1 MNLRSRWGM
10 ILAGGDG
17 TRLRSLT
24 RRIAGDERPKQFCR
38 LLGEKTL
45 LEQTRQRAM
54 CLLSPERT
62 FTVVVRRHE
71 SFYAPLLGDV
81 PSERV
86 VVQPDNRGT
95 AAAVLYG
102 LLRLRAVAREA
113 SVAVFPSDHYISDDE
128 AFMAHVES
136 AFELVDAGPDRLVLL
151 GVMPDAAEV
160 GYGWIEPGKRIADLA
175 WPDAYQVSRFSE
187 KPTPT
192 LAQTLLTKGCLWNS
206 FVMVGDVAALLALIK
221 EAVPDLVDSFGPV
234 LSRLTTP
241 WEDASV
247 RQLYSRLR
255 PTDFSRQVLAVLP
268 ASLSVLALRGVAW
281 SDLGEPCRVMRTL
294 ARTGERPQWTT
305 AGCAASDRHMPTR
318 WVDSR
323 RC

>member
-1 MNLRSRWGM
+1 M
-10 ILAGGDG
+10 ILAGGHG
-17 TRLRSLT
+17 TKIRSLT
-24 RRIAGDERPKQFCR
+24 RRIAGDARPKQFCR

-45 LEQTRQRAM
+45 LEQTRRRAM

-62 FTVVVRRHE
+62 FIVVVRRHE
-71 SFYAPLLGDV
+71 AFYAPLLGDV

-95 AAAVLYG
+95 APAVLYG
-102 LLRLRAVAREA
+102 LLRLRAVAHEA

-136 AFELVDAGPDRLVLL
+136 AFELVHARPDRLVLL
-151 GVMPDAAEV
+151 GVMPDAAAV
-160 GYGWIEPGKRIADLA
+160 GSEPGKRITDLA
-175 WPDAYQVSRFSE
+175 WPDAYQVSRFWE

-206 FVMVGDVAALLALIK
+206 FVMVGDLAALLALIK

-241 WEDASV
+241 WEDARV

-281 SDLGEPCRVMRTL
+281 SGL
-294 ARTGERPQWTT
+294 APV
-305 AGCAASDRHMPTR
+305 S
-318 WVDSR
+318 
-323 RC
+323 

>member
-45 LEQTRQRAM
+45 LEQTRRRAM

-175 WPDAYQVSRFSE
+175 WL
-187 KPTPT
+187 TP
-192 LAQTLLTKGCLWNS
+192 
-206 FVMVGDVAALLALIK
+206 I
-221 EAVPDLVDSFGPV
+221 
-234 LSRLTTP
+234 R
-241 WEDASV
+241 
-247 RQLYSRLR
+247 
-255 PTDFSRQVLAVLP
+255 
-268 ASLSVLALRGVAW
+268 
-281 SDLGEPCRVMRTL
+281 
-294 ARTGERPQWTT
+294 
-305 AGCAASDRHMPTR
+305 
-318 WVDSR
+318 
-323 RC
+323 

>member
-1 MNLRSRWGM
+1 
-10 ILAGGDG
+10 
-17 TRLRSLT
+17 
-24 RRIAGDERPKQFCR
+24 
-38 LLGEKTL
+38 LGEKTL
-45 LEQTRQRAM
+45 LEQTPQRAM

-62 FTVVVRRHE
+62 LTVVVRRHE

-95 AAAVLYG
+95 APAVLYG

-136 AFELVDAGPDRLVLL
+136 AFELVHARPDRRVLL

-160 GYGWIEPGKRIADLA
+160 GYEPGKRITDLA
-175 WPDAYQVSRFSE
+175 WPDAYQVSRFWE

-206 FVMVGDVAALLALIK
+206 FVMVGDLAALL
-221 EAVPDLVDSFGPV
+221 
-234 LSRLTTP
+234 
-241 WEDASV
+241 
-247 RQLYSRLR
+247 
-255 PTDFSRQVLAVLP
+255 
-268 ASLSVLALRGVAW
+268 
-281 SDLGEPCRVMRTL
+281 
-294 ARTGERPQWTT
+294 
-305 AGCAASDRHMPTR
+305 
-318 WVDSR
+318 
-323 RC
+323 